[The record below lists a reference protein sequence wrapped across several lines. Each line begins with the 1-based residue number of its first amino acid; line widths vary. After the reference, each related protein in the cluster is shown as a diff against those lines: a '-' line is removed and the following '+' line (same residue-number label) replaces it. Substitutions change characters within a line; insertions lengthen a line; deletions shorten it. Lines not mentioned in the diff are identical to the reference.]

1 MTTMTEDEILTD
13 LANDP
18 HDFSHARVVA
28 NYKGPKISAVITG
41 CGAWLTS
48 LISAPGA
55 SRVVD
60 EIQVLY
66 SEEAMFRFLKAN
78 LDPDTYIQAE
88 MAPAV
93 SPERARFMIRAL
105 GNATAGRD
113 VQRVAVTGA
122 ITSARYRRGSNRA
135 WIAVGKDGLWQL
147 QLDKLEEHEHT
158 APNVFRNRLAQDRMI
173 SEVALSLATD
183 VHSKLCAE
191 LIEGGYLVHH

>member
-1 MTTMTEDEILTD
+1 MTTMTEDEILAD

-41 CGAWLTS
+41 CGAWFTS

-78 LDPDTYIQAE
+78 LDHDTYVEAE

-93 SPERARFMIRAL
+93 SPERVKFMLRAL
-105 GNATAGRD
+105 SKATAGRD
-113 VQRVAVTGA
+113 VSLVAVTGA
-122 ITSARYRRGSNRA
+122 ITSARYRRGGNRA
-135 WIAVGKDGLWQL
+135 WIATADKAWQL
-147 QLDKLEEHEHT
+147 RLDKLEEHEHT
-158 APNVFRNRLAQDRMI
+158 APNVFRNRLAQDRMV
-173 SEVALSLATD
+173 SEVALSLVTGIP
-183 VHSKLCAE
+183 SKLCLE
-191 LIEGGYLVHH
+191 LVEGGYLV